1 MLLQK
6 QEKEK
11 KNTDVNST
19 ISWQR
24 QEVLFLE
31 KAIYRRLQLYRKKK
45 NMTILQIKLSFYMKL
60 I

>member
-19 ISWQR
+19 ISGQLH
-24 QEVLFLE
+24 EGFVLE
-31 KAIYRRLQLYRKKK
+31 EAIYRRLQLYRKKK
-45 NMTILQIKLSFYMKL
+45 T
-60 I
+60 